1 MPRALS
7 TYPDRAPVWL
17 LGPLL
22 ALAVWKVGMGP
33 PRIGIDSSWNAGLAM
48 AVHEGLQFGRD
59 AVFSYGPLGFLRVP
73 TVWFTGLV
81 VPSFLYVS
89 VLFVAVCTGLV
100 WALRRAIP
108 TPAALLVA
116 FLLLA
121 IMPGFEQ
128 TLLLVAL
135 VSIALLERERPERAV
150 NAFVVLGAIYAA
162 IELLIK
168 FSTGPFVLLFFLLV
182 LIGIRARRVQIAAF
196 LAIYAAALL
205 LLWLAAGQNLGD
217 APALLERSLEVAS
230 GYSSAMI
237 REVEVPAWQVPAAA
251 VTAGIASLA
260 LVYAVSRG
268 TFRDRRARV
277 VAILVIALI
286 SFSIFK
292 EGTVRADKGHL
303 ALCFSTLCLLWI
315 ALPWTRAR
323 WPWMLAGAAAL
334 FACTFPVRP
343 DGQQNNLNPVANL
356 RLAGEQ
362 VGNLLSGSRRKQLE
376 EEGREGMVAGYALD
390 PRALAELEGH
400 RVNVEP
406 WEVGVAW
413 AYRLDW
419 SPVPVFQN
427 YSAYTQGLDEMN
439 ARRIESPDGPDRILR
454 ENEPLVYAESPTT
467 DVDRRFPGWDPP
479 EQARAVLC
487 NFAPLYTDERW
498 QVLGRV
504 GQRCGPARP
513 AGSVRAG
520 EGEAVSVPAPGPGEA
535 VFVRIHGAQVE
546 GLEHLLSLLYHPPT
560 RRLIVNGATGYR
572 LVPETAADGLLLR
585 GDGPPEEV
593 EGPFAPMP
601 QARTIA
607 LTGAGGGVEYDFFR
621 MRVRGWPAQ
630 PPSRPTP

>member
-1 MPRALS
+1 MPRAVW

-22 ALAVWKVGMGP
+22 ALAAWKIGMGP
-33 PRIGIDSSWNAGLAM
+33 PTIGIDSSWNAGLAM
-48 AVHEGLQFGRD
+48 AAHEGPQFGRE
-59 AVFSYGPLGFLRVP
+59 VIFSYGPLGFLRIP

-81 VPSFLYVS
+81 VPSFLYTS
-89 VLFVAVCTGLV
+89 ALWIAVCTGLV

-108 TPAALLVA
+108 TIAALLVA

-121 IMPGFEQ
+121 IMPGFEG

-135 VSIALLERERPERAV
+135 ASIALLERERSERTV
-150 NAFVVLGAIYAA
+150 NAFVVLGALYAA
-162 IELLIK
+162 IEVLIK
-168 FSTGPFVLLFFLLV
+168 FSTGPFVVLLFLLV
-182 LIGIRARRVQIAAF
+182 LIGIRARRPQIAAF
-196 LAIYAAALL
+196 LLIYAVALL
-205 LLWLAAGQNLGD
+205 LLWLAAGQDIGD
-217 APALLERSLEVAS
+217 APAFLKRSLEVAS
-230 GYSSAMI
+230 GYSGAMI
-237 REVEVPAWQVPAAA
+237 RQVEVPAWQVPAAA

-260 LVYAVSRG
+260 LLLAVSRG
-268 TFRDRRARV
+268 TFRDRRARL
-277 VAILVIALI
+277 VAIVVFALI

-323 WPWMLAGAAAL
+323 WAWMLAGAAAL

-343 DGQQNNLNPVANL
+343 DGQQNTLNPITNV
-356 RLAGEQ
+356 RFAGEG
-362 VGNLLSGSRRKQLE
+362 VGNLFSSSSREGIE
-376 EEGREGMVAGYALD
+376 EEGREAMVAAYALD
-390 PRALAELEGH
+390 PRALSQLEGH

-406 WEVGVAW
+406 WEIGVAW

-427 YSAYTQGLDEMN
+427 YSAYTPGLDQMN
-439 ARRIESPDGPDRILR
+439 AKEIENPDGPERILR
-454 ENEPLVYAESPTT
+454 ENEPLVYPESPTT
-467 DVDRRFPGWDPP
+467 DVDHRFPGWDPP

-504 GQRCGPARP
+504 GRRCGPARP
-513 AGSVRAG
+513 AGSASAG
-520 EGEAVSVPAPGPGEA
+520 EGEAVPVPAPGPGEA
-535 VFVRIHGAQVE
+535 IFVRIHGAQVE
-546 GLEHLLSLLYHPPT
+546 GLEHLLTFLYHPPT
-560 RRLIVNGATGYR
+560 RRLIVNGSASYR

-585 GDGPPEEV
+585 GDGPSDEV

-607 LTGAGGGVEYDFFR
+607 ITGAGGGLEYDFFR
-621 MRVRGWPAQ
+621 MRVRGWAAQ
-630 PPSRPTP
+630 SRPTP